1 MIKLIITIIIII
13 IIIINNNNNNVYIL
27 ILAISPSGSR
37 RAHISPEED
46 WNFTG
51 KNCLKLGCFC
61 ITKMRL
67 GEICSR
73 KKV

>member
-1 MIKLIITIIIII
+1 MILIIMIIIVII
-13 IIIINNNNNNVYIL
+13 IIIINNNNVYIS
-27 ILAISPSGSR
+27 ILPISPSGSR